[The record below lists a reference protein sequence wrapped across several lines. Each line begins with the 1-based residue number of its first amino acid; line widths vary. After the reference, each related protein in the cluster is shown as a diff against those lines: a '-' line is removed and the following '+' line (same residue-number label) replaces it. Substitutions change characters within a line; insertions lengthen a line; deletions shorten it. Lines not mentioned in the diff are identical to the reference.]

1 MAHYL
6 SAVELTRT
14 VPAEIASFASP
25 VPTQIVSKGEFDPLP
40 QTREQQR
47 VEARGAKESS

>member
-14 VPAEIASFASP
+14 APAEIASFAAP
-25 VPTQIVSKGEFDPLP
+25 VPTQIVSNGEVNPLH

-47 VEARGAKESS
+47 VEARGVKEGS

>member
-6 SAVELTRT
+6 SAVELTRK

-47 VEARGAKESS
+47 VEARGGKESS